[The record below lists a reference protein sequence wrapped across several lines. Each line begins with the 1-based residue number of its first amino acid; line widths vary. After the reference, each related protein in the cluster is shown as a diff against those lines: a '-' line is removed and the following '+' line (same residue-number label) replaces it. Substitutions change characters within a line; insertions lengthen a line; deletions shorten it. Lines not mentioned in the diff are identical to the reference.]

1 MISPKK
7 YKSITKIHYKYR
19 PKVCQK
25 IRHSKIHYNI
35 DKKKQKRREGG
46 GGIKRILHSLSAD
59 FRTNFSAKMCTH
71 QICVSKPKT
80 SPPALW
86 KAVFVC
92 RIVST
97 KLCKLQSLLKTPAR
111 LNLKVDLRHFFDF
124 FAHFCW

>member
-46 GGIKRILHSLSAD
+46 GGEGGIKRILHSLSAD
-59 FRTNFSAKMCTH
+59 FRTYQFFCKNVHPSNLCQSPKLHRLPSEKRFLSAE
-71 QICVSKPKT
+71 
-80 SPPALW
+80 
-86 KAVFVC
+86 
-92 RIVST
+92 
-97 KLCKLQSLLKTPAR
+97 LCQQNCANY
-111 LNLKVDLRHFFDF
+111 NLY
-124 FAHFCW
+124 

>member
-46 GGIKRILHSLSAD
+46 GGEGGGLSGFNTPFLQISVPIFLQKCAPIK
-59 FRTNFSAKMCTH
+59 F
-71 QICVSKPKT
+71 VSKPKT
-80 SPPALW
+80 SPPAL
-86 KAVFVC
+86 
-92 RIVST
+92 
-97 KLCKLQSLLKTPAR
+97 
-111 LNLKVDLRHFFDF
+111 
-124 FAHFCW
+124 

>member
-46 GGIKRILHSLSAD
+46 GGEGGGLSG
-59 FRTNFSAKMCTH
+59 FYTPFLQISVPTNFSAKMCTH
-71 QICVSKPKT
+71 QICVKAQNFTACPLKSGFCLQNCVNKIVQITIFIKNAC
-80 SPPALW
+80 PP
-86 KAVFVC
+86 
-92 RIVST
+92 
-97 KLCKLQSLLKTPAR
+97 
-111 LNLKVDLRHFFDF
+111 
-124 FAHFCW
+124 